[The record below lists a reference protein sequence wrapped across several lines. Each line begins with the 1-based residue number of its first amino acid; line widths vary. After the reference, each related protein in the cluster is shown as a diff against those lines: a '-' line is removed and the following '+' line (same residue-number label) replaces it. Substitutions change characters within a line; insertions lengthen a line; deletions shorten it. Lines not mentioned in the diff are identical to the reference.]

1 MHERLS
7 FSDEAGPDAG
17 TRVLVVRGDLDLAAS
32 GHLQRWVANALG
44 SGRRRLVIDLTEAGY
59 LDTRALDALIS
70 TERQAAASGATLG
83 VVSPSDSRLRTIFEL
98 THLDRYLSLAD
109 SRSEAFARAA

>member
-1 MHERLS
+1 MHDRLS
-7 FSDEAGPDAG
+7 FSDEAGPDDE
-17 TRVLVVRGDLDLAAS
+17 TRVLAVRGDLDLAAA
-32 GHLQRWVANALG
+32 GHLRRWVASTLG
-44 SGRRRLVIDLTEAGY
+44 SGRRRLVIDLSAAGY

-70 TERQAAASGATLG
+70 AEREAAASGASLC
-83 VVSPSDSRLRTIFEL
+83 VVTPADSRLRTIFEL